1 METNKYITVFSQDQ
15 YPRVGKGTTLVFSLS
30 LDQWLSTG
38 DDFAPS
44 GHLAMIRDIFGC
56 HTRGRYCWE
65 TRIQTTVSLEKN
77 CRMTPPVWH
86 HSCKLKSHSQSNSI
100 YSDTCVWKHKNAM
113 GGGQSCGCLEAWG
126 GEWEPAGRTRW
137 RQCRLLGFIW
147 KTKQYEN
154 TFTNVDSGWWTLVI
168 LLHFCVLNLFLKR
181 K

>member
-1 METNKYITVFSQDQ
+1 METNKYITVFSQDE

-137 RQCRLLGFIW
+137 RQVNVGYSVSFERQSSMRTHSQMSILDGGPLLYYCISAF
-147 KTKQYEN
+147 
-154 TFTNVDSGWWTLVI
+154 
-168 LLHFCVLNLFLKR
+168 
-181 K
+181 